1 MNVSRFVKSLIYS
14 GISVLFLILA
24 VVLQS
29 GIRTVGGLEEG
40 YFRSVSYLFIL
51 AAVLAGIGL
60 YSLMAYTRRRYPQ
73 FRSDSVFLLCV
84 GAGLMIGAVGLLI
97 NLAAWKAPSM
107 SPDFWRPT
115 GPCC

>member
-40 YFRSVSYLFIL
+40 YFR
-51 AAVLAGIGL
+51 
-60 YSLMAYTRRRYPQ
+60 
-73 FRSDSVFLLCV
+73 
-84 GAGLMIGAVGLLI
+84 
-97 NLAAWKAPSM
+97 
-107 SPDFWRPT
+107 
-115 GPCC
+115 

>member
-14 GISVLFLILA
+14 GISLLFLILA

-51 AAVLAGIGL
+51 AAVLAGIL
-60 YSLMAYTRRRYPQ
+60 SL
-73 FRSDSVFLLCV
+73 
-84 GAGLMIGAVGLLI
+84 IHI
-97 NLAAWKAPSM
+97 
-107 SPDFWRPT
+107 
-115 GPCC
+115 